1 MMRASNAA
9 VSTRWFGALAVASA
23 LVGCSAETVGGA
35 DGGRRDGAAMD
46 GFVPERGE
54 RVVFGPGTDSSI
66 VERFRPP
73 PVSDATR
80 AARILYPL
88 DEVMFPRNV
97 WAPHVQWE
105 GAGAM
110 GDVFRLSIRGGPVTL
125 VAYVLHTGAGF
136 TNAFALPQPEWNA
149 VTLNAPGQELALT
162 VDRWERTTNQVISG
176 QRVRMRIAR
185 GSIAGAVYYWALGE
199 FGGTEGRILRLIQ
212 GGERAPAPDNFM
224 PNPPPRTN
232 GERCAACHML
242 SRDGNRLAVSF
253 GDGDFGGVVDA
264 TRDLRGPE
272 APVVFRFDRSW
283 FYSSF
288 SPNGRR
294 LWMTDA
300 MQQSQLL
307 DANTGAVVT
316 PASGPLRN
324 GTHPAWAPDN
334 SSVVLVVNANDAW
347 NLNVGDLA
355 RIPVAGDDR
364 FGAAGA
370 LHTGASLMGAP
381 EGGAMDAYPT
391 WSPDSRWI
399 AFQHGRGVVA
409 SRADASGALYLV
421 APAGGAPVRLD
432 RASEGR
438 TPGDAFYPNFTPFV
452 TEGMDPSVDGAGEFR
467 SVYWLLFYA
476 RRDYGNAQVGT
487 RGTGRRQI
495 WVSAISTD
503 VRSGRDASAVPYWLP
518 GQEVAQQNASALWA
532 PLACRQ
538 SDADCQDNGECCSG
552 NCFSGRCL
560 PPGGSPDSGGAC
572 RREGQ
577 SCGTSADCCDR
588 SLTCVGSIC
597 VSMPL

>member
-1 MMRASNAA
+1 MLGMLGTL
-9 VSTRWFGALAVASA
+9 VITSA
-23 LVGCSAETVGGA
+23 YVGCAEPDVRLS
-35 DGGRRDGAAMD
+35 DGGRRDGATSD
-46 GFVPERGE
+46 GFVPQRGE
-54 RVVFGPGTDSSI
+54 RVIFGPGTDATV
-66 VERFRPP
+66 VERFRSPMTADP
-73 PVSDATR
+73 MR

-97 WAPHVQWE
+97 WAPHVQWQSN
-105 GAGAM
+105 GAM
-110 GDVFRLSIRGGPVTL
+110 GDVYRVSVLGGPVTL

-136 TNAFALPQPEWNA
+136 SHAFALPQSDWNA
-149 VTLNAPGQELALT
+149 VTLNAPGSELVLT
-162 VDRWERTTNQVISG
+162 VDRWDRAANQVVTG

-185 GSIAGAVYYWALGE
+185 GSIAGAVYYWALGQ

-212 GGERAPAPDNFM
+212 GADRAPTPDNFM
-224 PNPPPRTN
+224 PNPPPRSN

-253 GDGDFGGVVDA
+253 GDGEFGGVVDA
-264 TRDLRGPE
+264 TRDLRAPE
-272 APVVFRFDRSW
+272 APLVFRFDRSW
-283 FYSSF
+283 FYASF

-300 MQQSQLL
+300 SQRSVLL
-307 DANTGAVVT
+307 DANTGSEVM

-334 SSVVLVVNANDAW
+334 SAVALVLNANDAW
-347 NLNVGDLA
+347 NLTAGNLA

-370 LHTGASLMGAP
+370 LHSGASLMGAP

-409 SRADASGALYLV
+409 SSADASGALYV
-421 APAGGAPVRLD
+421 IAPSGGAAIRLD
-432 RASEGR
+432 RASVGR
-438 TPGDAFYPNFTPFV
+438 TPGDAFYPNFTPFT
-452 TEGMDPSVDGAGEFR
+452 TEGMDPSVDGSGEFR

-476 RRDYGNAQVGT
+476 RRDYGNEQVGT

-503 VRSGRDASAVPYWLP
+503 VREGRDPSAVPYWLP
-518 GQEVAQQNASALWA
+518 GQEVAQQNASAMWA

-538 SDADCQDNGECCSG
+538 SDVDCQDNGECCSG
-552 NCFSGRCL
+552 NCFSGRCRSSN
-560 PPGGSPDSGGAC
+560 GSPDGGAGAC

-588 SLTCVGSIC
+588 SLTCVGSLC